1 MMMLMLLMIGGV
13 TGAYLGIGSSDKV
26 YKDPKLTYFAHN
38 QLGDTLGS
46 DLSIEEED
54 GEKSLELEGNSTK
67 YIKITNTIQIP
78 ETESLKMIMDIL
90 RVIWEAILT
99 GITRGFMPTMER
111 FRRDTSSSYKGLE
124 SGLTVILS

>member
-1 MMMLMLLMIGGV
+1 MQLLMMISMIGGV

-38 QLGDTLGS
+38 KLGDTFGS
-46 DLSIEEED
+46 DLTIEEEN
-54 GEKSLELEGNSTK
+54 GQKSLELEGNSTK

-78 ETESLKMIMDIL
+78 ETESIKLIMEILK
-90 RVIWEAILT
+90 VIWEAILT

-111 FRRDTSSSYKGLE
+111 YRRDTSSSHRGLNLNLYVF
-124 SGLTVILS
+124 S